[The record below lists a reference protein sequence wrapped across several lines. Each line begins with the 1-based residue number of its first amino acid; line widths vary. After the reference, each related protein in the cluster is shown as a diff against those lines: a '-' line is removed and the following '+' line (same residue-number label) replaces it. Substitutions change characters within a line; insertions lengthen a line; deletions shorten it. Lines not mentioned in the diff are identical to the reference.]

1 MLFKHFE
8 LADYYQILGVKQD
21 ASCESIKKA
30 FRCKAK
36 ALHPDINHGT
46 SSAEFLKI
54 NEAYQVLSDE
64 DKRRRYDLRLKHGIL
79 SQRVYYRPGPVHNP
93 YKAYYAAKRK
103 QEQEEPPSFLE
114 RILDQFLFLSLF
126 FAGLF
131 AIGFGVFRLWQEP
144 IEGVNPINGIIL
156 GVVLTGLLVA
166 GWVKWN
172 KVSG

>member
-1 MLFKHFE
+1 
-8 LADYYQILGVKQD
+8 LADYYQILGVSQD
-21 ASCESIKKA
+21 ASAVSIRKA

-36 ALHPDINHGT
+36 ALHPDVNHGASPT
-46 SSAEFLKI
+46 DFLKI

-64 DKRRRYDLRLKHGIL
+64 EKRRIYDQRLRSGNI

-93 YKAYYAAKRK
+93 YRAYYEARRR
-103 QEQEEPPSFLE
+103 QEEEEPVSKFE

-126 FAGLF
+126 LVGLF

-144 IEGVNPINGIIL
+144 IEGVNPLNGILL
-156 GVVLTGLLVA
+156 GVILTSLLAA

-172 KVSG
+172 KISN